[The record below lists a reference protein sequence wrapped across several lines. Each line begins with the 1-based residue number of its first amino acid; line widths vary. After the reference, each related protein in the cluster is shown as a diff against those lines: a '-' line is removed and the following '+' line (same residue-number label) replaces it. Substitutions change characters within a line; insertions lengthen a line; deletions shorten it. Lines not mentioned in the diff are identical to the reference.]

1 MEEIAVRDNLFRS
14 HKHIGIQSHG
24 CGVDHLG
31 SEYTEKI
38 TYQNTN
44 PWSIHHLVTGKM
56 RIHQRDG
63 KSLVSAEVNMS
74 AIESNFDGTEKG
86 FLIVRKKFLSSKYRI

>member
-44 PWSIHHLVTGKM
+44 PWSIYP
-56 RIHQRDG
+56 
-63 KSLVSAEVNMS
+63 SF
-74 AIESNFDGTEKG
+74 SNREDENSPKG
-86 FLIVRKKFLSSKYRI
+86 RKITSEC